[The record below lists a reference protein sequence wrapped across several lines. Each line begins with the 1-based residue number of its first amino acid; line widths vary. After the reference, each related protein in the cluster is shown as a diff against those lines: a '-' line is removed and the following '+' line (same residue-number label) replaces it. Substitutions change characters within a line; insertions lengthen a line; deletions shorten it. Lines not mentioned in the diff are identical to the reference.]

1 MEQPLS
7 LSAEH
12 IRIEKVKLLQ
22 SIQPLLLDNLLV
34 GQYTENSKNPGYL
47 GEWVG
52 GGVCGVGYLGEPLIN
67 NKSTI
72 TPHTLHP
79 THTTTPTPP
88 TPPHHSPQDDDTI
101 SDKSTITET
110 YAAAVLTIN
119 NPRWSGVPFILKAG
133 KVTNNS

>member
-22 SIQPLLLDNLLV
+22 SIQPLQLDNLLV

-47 GEWVG
+47 GEWG
-52 GGVCGVGYLGEPLIN
+52 DG
-67 NKSTI
+67 
-72 TPHTLHP
+72 
-79 THTTTPTPP
+79 
-88 TPPHHSPQDDDTI
+88 TI

-110 YAAAVLTIN
+110 YAAAVLMIN

-133 KVTNNS
+133 KVSTNSYFILILIPYTLITCLFVHSLARSEYASPFPNAILTLP